1 MKKQTFA
8 RLAELCGQAYAGTI
22 TPEDMAEGIQKAARL
37 ELNFDPAKFGKHLHV
52 EYQRQVANCKAA
64 SAGGE
69 K

>member
-22 TPEDMAEGIQKAARL
+22 TAEDMAKGIQEAARL
-37 ELNFDPAKFGKHLHV
+37 ESNFDAAKFGKHLYV
-52 EYQRQVANCKAA
+52 EYQHQVA
-64 SAGGE
+64 GTE